1 MATTA
6 FSTRTPVPTSVTE
19 HQPNDSILYNYNIYY
34 NNNYNNTVSL
44 SLSVSLNTIGEC
56 MRQTLGY
63 LPNENTREQLM
74 ELLDLG
80 AQVDLICA
88 VLEYTKAR
96 APRPSW
102 AYAYKVAMVHVK
114 QGNVSADAFNASVR
128 EFWSNKTEKA
138 SYVPGY
144 FNVSCPYDRE
154 DGLPY

>member
-6 FSTRTPVPTSVTE
+6 SCTRTLVPTNVSQFPVS
-19 HQPNDSILYNYNIYY
+19 HSNDSILYNIYY
-34 NNNYNNTVSL
+34 NNNYTVSL

-56 MRQTLGY
+56 MRQMLGY
-63 LPNENTREQLM
+63 LPNDNTREQLI
-74 ELLDLG
+74 ELLELG

-102 AYAYKVAMVHVK
+102 AYAYKVAKVHVK
-114 QGNVSADAFNASVR
+114 QGNVSAESFNASVR
-128 EFWSNKTEKA
+128 DFWSNKTTKA

-144 FNVSCPYDRE
+144 FNVKCPYDLPEE
-154 DGLPY
+154 DLPY

>member
-6 FSTRTPVPTSVTE
+6 FSAQTSVPTSVSDQ
-19 HQPNDSILYNYNIYY
+19 HHSDSILYNYNIYY
-34 NNNYNNTVSL
+34 NNNNTVSL
-44 SLSVSLNTIGEC
+44 SLSVSLNTIAEC

-74 ELLDLG
+74 ELLELG

-114 QGNVSADAFNASVR
+114 QGNVCAEMFNASVR
-128 EFWSNKTEKA
+128 EFWSNKTAKA
-138 SYVPGY
+138 AYMPGY
-144 FNVSCPYDRE
+144 FNVTCPYDRE
-154 DGLPY
+154 EDLPV